1 MSSTPPNPK
10 PTNSNSPIDIT
21 VRSLCV
27 RVPKGE
33 GESVRKKLLDLGV
46 LDSALKIIREDD
58 SILFPVLGDNIPDMG
73 LEVCEEEFDE
83 RRLMETDYKSLVA
96 LPNELRPLLPTSFD
110 VIGDIGIFRLPDELS
125 LYAKEI
131 GSALLSAFPRL
142 RTVAIDKGVKG
153 EFRVRDLEVVAGDE
167 RLETVHQEYGIKL
180 LVDPSLVYFN
190 PRLAGERHRV
200 ASLVRDGETVIDM
213 FSGIGPF
220 AIMIAKQAKPFVVF
234 GLDIN
239 PECIEYMKRNIEINK
254 VTTVVPLEGDS
265 KHLIFDIPC
274 ADRIVMN
281 LPHTARQFFPEAL
294 TRLNIGG
301 TMHFYHICERNEIDS
316 VLDQMVLEARGM
328 GVCVD
333 IAHKEELKTYSPSA
347 SVFSADLFLR
357 DWC

>member
-1 MSSTPPNPK
+1 
-10 PTNSNSPIDIT
+10 

-46 LDSALKIIREDD
+46 LDSALKIIREDG
-58 SILFPVLGDNIPDMG
+58 SILFPILNDSVPDLG

-83 RRLMETDYKSLVA
+83 RRLMDTDYKSLVS
-96 LPNELRPLLPTSFD
+96 LPEELRPLLPTSFD

-125 LYAKEI
+125 SYAKEI

-142 RTVAIDKGVKG
+142 RTVAMDKGVKG

-167 RLETVHQEYGIKL
+167 RLETIHTEYGIRL
-180 LVDPSLVYFN
+180 LVDPSRVYFN

-200 ASLVRDGETVIDM
+200 ASLVREGETVIDM

-234 GLDIN
+234 GLDI
-239 PECIEYMKRNIEINK
+239 KRNIEINK
-254 VTTVVPLEGDS
+254 VTNVVPIEGDS

-281 LPHTARQFFPEAL
+281 LPHTARQFFAEAL

-301 TMHFYHICERNEIDS
+301 TIHFYHICDRDEIDS
-316 VLDQMVLEARGM
+316 VLEQMVIEARGM

>member
-1 MSSTPPNPK
+1 
-10 PTNSNSPIDIT
+10 

-33 GESVRKKLLDLGV
+33 GESVRKKLLDMGI

-58 SILFPVLGDNIPDMG
+58 SILFPVLGDHVPDIG

-83 RRLMETDYKSLVA
+83 RRLMDTDYKSLVS
-96 LPNELRPLLPTSFD
+96 LPDELRPLLPTSFD
-110 VIGDIGIFRLPDELS
+110 VIGDIGIFRLPDGLS
-125 LYAKEI
+125 SYARDI

-142 RTVAIDKGVKG
+142 RTIAMDKGVKG
-153 EFRVRDLEVVAGDE
+153 EFRVRDLEVVAGEE
-167 RLETVHQEYGIKL
+167 RLETVHQEYGIRL
-180 LVDPSLVYFN
+180 LVDPSRVYFN

-200 ASLVRDGETVIDM
+200 ASLVREGETVIDM

-220 AIMIAKQAKPFVVF
+220 AIMIAKQAKPLVVF
-234 GLDIN
+234 ALDIN
-239 PECIEYMKRNIEINK
+239 PDCIEYMKRNVEINK
-254 VTTVVPLEGDS
+254 ISNVVPLEGDS

-281 LPHTARQFFPEAL
+281 LPHTARQFYPEAL

-301 TMHFYHICERNEIDS
+301 TIHFYHICERHEIDS
-316 VLDQMVLEARGM
+316 VLEQMQTEALGM
-328 GVCVD
+328 GVRVEVG
-333 IAHKEELKTYSPSA
+333 HKEELKTYSPSA

>member
-33 GESVRKKLLDLGV
+33 GESVRKKLLELGV
-46 LDSALKIIREDD
+46 LDAGLKIIREDGH
-58 SILFPVLGDNIPDMG
+58 ILFPVLSDSIPG
-73 LEVCEEEFDE
+73 LELCEEEFDE
-83 RRLMETDYKSLVA
+83 RRLMDVDYKSLVL
-96 LPNELRPLLPTSFD
+96 LPEELRPLLPTSFD
-110 VIGDIGIFRLPDELS
+110 VIGDIGIFRLPQELS
-125 LYAKEI
+125 AYAKEV
-131 GSALLSAFPRL
+131 GSALLEAFPRL
-142 RTVAIDKGVKG
+142 RTIAMDKGVKG

-167 RLETVHQEYGIKL
+167 RLETVHQEYGIRL
-180 LVDPSLVYFN
+180 LVDPSRVYFN

-200 ASLVRDGETVIDM
+200 ASLVREGETVIDM

-234 GLDIN
+234 ALDLN
-239 PECIEYMKRNIEINK
+239 PDCIEYMKRNIEINK
-254 VTTVVPLEGDS
+254 VTTVVPIEGDA

-281 LPHTARQFFPEAL
+281 LPHTARQFYAEAL

-301 TMHFYHICERNEIDS
+301 TIHFYHICERHEIDS
-316 VLDQMVLEARGM
+316 VLEQMVLEARGM

-333 IAHKEELKTYSPSA
+333 VAHKEELKTYSPSA

>member
-1 MSSTPPNPK
+1 
-10 PTNSNSPIDIT
+10 

-58 SILFPVLGDNIPDMG
+58 SILFPVLGDSIPDIG
-73 LEVCEEEFDE
+73 LEICEEEFDE
-83 RRLMETDYKSLVA
+83 RRLMDTDYKSLVS
-96 LPNELRPLLPTSFD
+96 LPEDLRPLLPTSFD
-110 VIGDIGIFRLPDELS
+110 VIGDIGIFRLPEELIS
-125 LYAKEI
+125 YAGDI

-142 RTVAIDKGVKG
+142 RTVAMDKGVKG
-153 EFRVRDLEVVAGDE
+153 EFRVRDLDVVAGDE
-167 RLETVHQEYGIKL
+167 KLETVHQEYGIRM
-180 LVDPSLVYFN
+180 LVDPSRVYFN

-200 ASLVRDGETVIDM
+200 ASLVKEGETVIDM

-234 GLDIN
+234 ALDIN
-239 PECIEYMKRNIEINK
+239 PDCIEYMKRNIGINK
-254 VTTVVPLEGDS
+254 VSNVVPIEGDS

-281 LPHTARQFFPEAL
+281 LPHTARQFYAEAL
-294 TRLNIGG
+294 TRLSIGG
-301 TMHFYHICERNEIDS
+301 TIHFYHICERHEIEL
-316 VLDQMVLEARGM
+316 VLEQMLIEARGM
-328 GVCVD
+328 GVCVEVT
-333 IAHKEELKTYSPSA
+333 HKEELKTYSPSA
-347 SVFSADLFLR
+347 SVFSADLLLR